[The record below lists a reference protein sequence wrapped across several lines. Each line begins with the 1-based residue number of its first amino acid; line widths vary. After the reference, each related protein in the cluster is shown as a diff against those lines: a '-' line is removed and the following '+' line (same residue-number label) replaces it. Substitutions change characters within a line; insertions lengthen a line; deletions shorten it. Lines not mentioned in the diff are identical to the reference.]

1 MPLRL
6 TLAVGTVP
14 VVPVV
19 PVVSVVVWWMMD
31 DGWSWLAGLRVGG
44 VGVWYG
50 GMVVYIIPFYLLMPW
65 KNGFSLS
72 GPAQIWDRG
81 GPQNGGVVCG
91 VWRGGVAWYNCS
103 PLRVGG

>member
-1 MPLRL
+1 MTAFRACADSSRPSRSTRINVGMPLRL

-50 GMVVYIIPFYLLMPW
+50 GMVVWWYI
-65 KNGFSLS
+65 
-72 GPAQIWDRG
+72 
-81 GPQNGGVVCG
+81 
-91 VWRGGVAWYNCS
+91 
-103 PLRVGG
+103 